1 MNYKNLAKSPYK
13 EGRGISNYNTDL
25 DFLMRFEQLK
35 LDFSYFCGLMNLPKL
50 KLDWLNKSRPLENRK
65 MGFDEICKNEKCLNF
80 LDKRHK
86 YDYNYFE
93 YSSDYDEHV
102 AKHDVYNW

>member
-1 MNYKNLAKSPYK
+1 
-13 EGRGISNYNTDL
+13 
-25 DFLMRFEQLK
+25 
-35 LDFSYFCGLMNLPKL
+35 
-50 KLDWLNKSRPLENRK
+50 

-93 YSSDYDEHV
+93 YSSGYDEHV